1 MFLRILIK
9 KMNAKIEFVLGI
21 VFYVHNISL
30 IYQVQERRGH
40 LLTCMSK
47 VKGFIS
53 DLLNR
58 RSV

>member
-1 MFLRILIK
+1 
-9 KMNAKIEFVLGI
+9 MNAKIEFVLGN

-53 DLLNR
+53 DLLN
-58 RSV
+58 